1 MAGDILQ
8 QYDMDIKKVLKG
20 IAEMIGEKISALEWV
35 SQKRDPFQVLIST
48 IISSRTKDEVT
59 RRASEKLFSVYKN
72 AYELSQANESKIE
85 ELIKPAGFY
94 RVKAKR
100 IKGVAQLI
108 VKNFNGKVPNNI
120 DDLLKLPSV
129 GRKTANCVLVYG
141 FGESAIPVDTHVHRI
156 ANRLGLVESKTP
168 EETEHQLRERV
179 EKKYW
184 IHINELFVK
193 FGQRIC
199 KPIKPKCDI
208 CKLKSACKWYE
219 INKKIKSNI
228 QI

>member
-1 MAGDILQ
+1 MSIKEILES
-8 QYDMDIKKVLKG
+8 
-20 IAEMIGEKISALEWV
+20 IAKMIEEEISALEWV

-94 RVKAKR
+94 KVKAKR
-100 IKGVAQLI
+100 IKEAAQLI

-129 GRKTANCVLVYG
+129 
-141 FGESAIPVDTHVHRI
+141 
-156 ANRLGLVESKTP
+156 
-168 EETEHQLRERV
+168 
-179 EKKYW
+179 
-184 IHINELFVK
+184 
-193 FGQRIC
+193 
-199 KPIKPKCDI
+199 
-208 CKLKSACKWYE
+208 
-219 INKKIKSNI
+219 
-228 QI
+228 